1 MAILSAKAIVASAAI
16 VPSIKDLCASIR
28 DIMGKIQVEIDKL
41 QQIEKMEI
49 AREQLSKKSACQV
62 SAVVRMQAATRG
74 LRVRRWVLEMRSL
87 QLIQP
92 RIP

>member
-1 MAILSAKAIVASAAI
+1 MLSPKAIVASAAI

-28 DIMGKIQVEIDKL
+28 DIMAKIQVEIDKL

-49 AREQLSKKSACQV
+49 AREQLSKKSV
-62 SAVVRMQAATRG
+62 AVVRMQTATHG
-74 LRVRRWVLEMRSL
+74 LRVRRLVLEMRSL
-87 QLIQP
+87 QLIQL